1 MPSVTDDVHAH
12 NENFLE
18 DTPSMFAV
26 VGESLMDL
34 MTEADGRLL
43 PVPGGGPY
51 NFARALALQQ
61 VPTAYLNP
69 FSSDL
74 FGDELARTLATSG
87 AVHLGRRSRL
97 PTSLAVV
104 TRGAD
109 GQPRYSFYRADV
121 ADRDLDIAALLAALP
136 PGAVGVHSGALALVP
151 PDDLLIAQLL
161 HAAHARGML
170 CTVDLNMRPFVAQS
184 MGVSSQRYRD
194 AALDAAR
201 LAHVVKVSD
210 EDLAALGLVGEPQV
224 AARALLEGACR
235 LVVLT
240 RGAHGAWAIGESG
253 ATFVPSLPVKV
264 VDTVGAGD
272 CFFAGFLAAIHAAQ
286 LVDALRQGGP
296 PPDALNEALCHAT
309 RCAALSVQRTGCV
322 PPTWGETR
330 RLGEPARS
338 G

>member
-1 MPSVTDDVHAH
+1 
-12 NENFLE
+12 
-18 DTPSMFAV
+18 MFAV

-51 NFARALALQQ
+51 NFARALASQQ
-61 VPTAYLNP
+61 IPTAYLNP

-74 FGDELARTLATSG
+74 FGDELARTLAASG

-121 ADRDLDIAALLAALP
+121 ADRDVDIAALLAALP
-136 PGAVGVHSGALALVP
+136 PGAVGVHTGALALVP
-151 PDDLLIAQLL
+151 PDDLLIARLL
-161 HAAHARGML
+161 QTAHARGML
-170 CTVDLNMRPFVAQS
+170 CTIDLNMRPFVAQS
-184 MGVSSQRYRD
+184 MGVPSQRYRD

-210 EDLAALGLVGEPQV
+210 EDLAALGLAGEPHV

-240 RGAHGAWAIGESG
+240 RGAHGAWAIGETG
-253 ATFVPSLPVKV
+253 DAHVPSLPVTV

-272 CFFAGFLAAIHAAQ
+272 CFFAGFLAAMHAAHS
-286 LVDALRQGGP
+286 LDVLRQGSASP
-296 PPDALNEALCHAT
+296 AQLNEALRHAT
-309 RCAALSVQRTGCV
+309 HCAAISVQRIGCV
-322 PPTWGETR
+322 PPTWGEAR
-330 RLGEPARS
+330 RLGETARA